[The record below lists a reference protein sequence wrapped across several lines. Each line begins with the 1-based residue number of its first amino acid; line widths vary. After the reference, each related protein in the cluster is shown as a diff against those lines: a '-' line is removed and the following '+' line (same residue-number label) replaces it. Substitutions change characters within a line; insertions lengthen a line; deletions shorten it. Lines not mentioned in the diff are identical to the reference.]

1 MLILHHLLQHLYREK
16 VQLSGDLSG
25 VASAPVITTG
35 AITLTKMANLTSTSS
50 LIGSSSTSTSPS
62 QLSLGSNLQIS
73 GTTLNVNTSS
83 LSGTFLPLTGGTMS
97 GNIVISTGDL
107 ISIADAPTVGTS
119 AANKAYVDANITP
132 NATTTVLGKI
142 QLSGDF
148 DSTSTATVPVIKSA
162 TSSIQ
167 GKIQLSGDLTGS
179 STSPTVT
186 AGAINTCK
194 DGYLS
199 GNSHIIGSSSTKST
213 PTNLTLGSRTTN
225 FWNRVKR

>member
-1 MLILHHLLQHLYREK
+1 MSGNIVIPSGNFITLTSLPVNPTDAANKSYVDANITPSATTSIQGK

-97 GNIVISTGDL
+97 GNIVISHRGDL

-162 TSSIQ
+162 TIVTYRL
-167 GKIQLSGDLTGS
+167 KFNFSGDLTVIVYFSNGYC
-179 STSPTVT
+179 
-186 AGAINTCK
+186 GCYNTCK
-194 DGYLS
+194 DG
-199 GNSHIIGSSSTKST
+199 
-213 PTNLTLGSRTTN
+213 
-225 FWNRVKR
+225 

>member
-1 MLILHHLLQHLYREK
+1 
-16 VQLSGDLSG
+16 
-25 VASAPVITTG
+25 
-35 AITLTKMANLTSTSS
+35 MANLTSTSS

-167 GKIQLSGDLTGS
+167 GKF
-179 STSPTVT
+179 
-186 AGAINTCK
+186 
-194 DGYLS
+194 
-199 GNSHIIGSSSTKST
+199 
-213 PTNLTLGSRTTN
+213 N
-225 FWNRVKR
+225 FLEI

>member
-1 MLILHHLLQHLYREK
+1 M
-16 VQLSGDLSG
+16 
-25 VASAPVITTG
+25 ASAPVITTG

-50 LIGSSSTSTSPS
+50 LIGASSTSTSPS

-132 NATTTVLGKI
+132 NATIHGFGKNSI
-142 QLSGDF
+142 IWLILT
-148 DSTSTATVPVIKSA
+148 STSTATVPVIKSA

-167 GKIQLSGDLTGS
+167 GKIQLSE
-179 STSPTVT
+179 
-186 AGAINTCK
+186 I
-194 DGYLS
+194 
-199 GNSHIIGSSSTKST
+199 
-213 PTNLTLGSRTTN
+213 
-225 FWNRVKR
+225 